1 MRAIHSCTF
10 HSLAQRAYDRAH
22 IHPADVLVR
31 LPHAHKDDWLTRL
44 VHHRERRANL
54 SSTVSN
60 LVRKIPSMYC
70 LRPLRTQRMSTLSC
84 LSSPTET
91 ARAQNAP
98 AQAHTC
104 ARATRTKPRKDLRS
118 GCDGTHP
125 VMVRP
130 TSLRA
135 WSANAWLNFLS

>member
-1 MRAIHSCTF
+1 MRTIHSCTF

-31 LPHAHKDDWLTRL
+31 LPHAHEDDWLTRL

-54 SSTVSN
+54 VVDGVEFGEEDTVDV
-60 LVRKIPSMYC
+60 L
-70 LRPLRTQRMSTLSC
+70 L
-84 LSSPTET
+84 
-91 ARAQNAP
+91 AP
-98 AQAHTC
+98 AAPPPENEYTQLPVITHGDCTSTECTGTGAQ
-104 ARATRTKPRKDLRS
+104 PRKDLRR
-118 GCDGTHP
+118 GCDSTHP